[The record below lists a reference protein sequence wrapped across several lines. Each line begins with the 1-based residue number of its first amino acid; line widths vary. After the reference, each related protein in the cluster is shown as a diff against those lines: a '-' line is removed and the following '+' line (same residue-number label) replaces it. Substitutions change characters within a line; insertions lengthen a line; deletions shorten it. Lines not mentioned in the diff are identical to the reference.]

1 MAHQQ
6 CSVCEKTKEQV
17 KKLLKAGDFFICNEC
32 VELTHSLLHEEEREE
47 NKKNVKTDRKFSPS
61 ELVAHLDQFIVGQA
75 DAKKVLA
82 LAVYNHYKRINKKNV
97 LKSPVEI
104 QKANILLAGPTGTGK
119 TLLAQTIAKFLDVPF
134 TIADA
139 TSLTEAGYVGDDVET
154 ILQRLLLAADGD
166 HEKAKHGIIFIDEID
181 KIAKKGSGP
190 SITRDVS
197 GEGVQQALLKIV
209 EGTNARVQMTGGR
222 KTPGASAEF
231 LDTTNILFIAAGAF
245 VGLDDIVEKD
255 SAPSMGFTSNVE
267 KKKPVKAKKKDI
279 SPDDL
284 QEFGLIPEFIGRFP
298 VICHLDE
305 LDEHALSQVLTE
317 PKNSILKQYQ
327 ALLELDGVELEFDEK
342 AIAAVA
348 KLAYENKTGAR
359 GLRAIIE
366 RCLRDTMFSIPD
378 EEDVEK
384 VIVSE
389 KVVTKGAK
397 PKLVRNQKEAVNE
410 V

>member
-1 MAHQQ
+1 MSQH
-6 CSVCEKTKEQV
+6 CSICEKTKDQV

-32 VELTHSLLHEEEREE
+32 VDLTHSLLHEEEVKEL
-47 NKKNVKTDRKFSPS
+47 KKNAKTDRKFSPS
-61 ELVAHLDQFIVGQA
+61 ELVAHLDQFIIGQD

-82 LAVYNHYKRINKKNV
+82 LAVYNHYKRINKKNM
-97 LKSPVEI
+97 LKSAVDI

-154 ILQRLLLAADGD
+154 ILQRLILAADGD

-209 EGTNARVQMTGGR
+209 EGTNARVQMTGSR
-222 KTPGASAEF
+222 KTPGSQAEF

-245 VGLDDIVEKD
+245 VGLDEIVEKD
-255 SAPSMGFTSNVE
+255 GQPTMGFTGNVE
-267 KKKPVKAKKKDI
+267 KKVEKRVQKDVT
-279 SPDDL
+279 PEDL

-298 VICHLDE
+298 VVCQLTE
-305 LDEHALSQVLTE
+305 LDEKALASVLTE

-327 ALLELDGVELEFDEK
+327 ALLELDGVELEFEEK
-342 AIAAVA
+342 AIKAVA

-366 RCLRDTMFSIPD
+366 RCLRETMFSIPD
-378 EEDVEK
+378 QEGVEK

-389 KVVTKGAK
+389 KVVTKGSK
-397 PKLVRNQKEAVNE
+397 PMLVYTEKEAINE

>member
-1 MAHQQ
+1 M
-6 CSVCEKTKEQV
+6 
-17 KKLLKAGDFFICNEC
+17 
-32 VELTHSLLHEEEREE
+32 THSLLHEEEVKDA
-47 NKKNVKTDRKFSPS
+47 KKNVKADRKFSPS
-61 ELVAHLDQFIVGQA
+61 ELVTHLDQFIVGQ
-75 DAKKVLA
+75 DEAKKVLA
-82 LAVYNHYKRINKKNV
+82 LAVYNHYKRINKKNI
-97 LKSPVEI
+97 LKSAVDI

-154 ILQRLLLAADGD
+154 ILQRLILAADGD
-166 HEKAKHGIIFIDEID
+166 YEKAKHGIIFIDEID

-209 EGTNARVQMTGGR
+209 EGTNARVQLTGGR
-222 KTPGASAEF
+222 KTPGSQAEF
-231 LDTTNILFIAAGAF
+231 IDTTNILFIAAGAF
-245 VGLDDIVEKD
+245 VGLDEIVEKD
-255 SAPSMGFTSNVE
+255 DLPTMGFTGVVE
-267 KKKPVKAKKKDI
+267 KKVEKKTKTKEVT
-279 SPDDL
+279 PDDL

-298 VICHLDE
+298 VVCQLTE
-305 LDEHALSQVLTE
+305 LDESALCSVLTE

-327 ALLELDGVELEFDEK
+327 ALLELDGVELEFEDK
-342 AIAAVA
+342 AIKAVA

-366 RCLRDTMFSIPD
+366 RCLRETMFTIPD
-378 EEDVEK
+378 LDNVEK
-384 VIVSE
+384 VIVSD
-389 KVVTKGAK
+389 KVVTKGSS
-397 PKLVRNQKEAVNE
+397 PKLVYAEKEAVNE

>member
-1 MAHQQ
+1 MVQH
-6 CSVCEKTKEQV
+6 CSICEKTKDEVQR
-17 KKLLKAGDFFICNEC
+17 LLKAGDFFICNEC
-32 VELTHSLLHEEEREE
+32 VDLTHSLLHEQKKEEQKA
-47 NKKNVKTDRKFSPS
+47 NLKADRKFSPS
-61 ELVAHLDQFIVGQA
+61 ELVNHLDQFIIGQD
-75 DAKKVLA
+75 DAKRVLA
-82 LAVYNHYKRINKKNV
+82 LAVYNHYKRINKKNI
-97 LKSPVEI
+97 LKSNVEI

-209 EGTNARVQMTGGR
+209 EGTNARVQMSGGR
-222 KTPGASAEF
+222 KVPGAQAEF

-255 SAPSMGFTSNVE
+255 NNPSMGFTNFVE
-267 KKKPVKAKKKDI
+267 KKKPEKAKKKDI
-279 SPDDL
+279 TPEDL
-284 QEFGLIPEFIGRFP
+284 QEFGLIPEFVGRFP
-298 VICHLDE
+298 VICHLNE
-305 LDEHALSQVLTE
+305 LDEKALCQVLTE

-327 ALLELDGVELEFDEK
+327 ALLELDGVELEFDDK
-342 AIAAVA
+342 AIKAVA

-366 RCLRDTMFSIPD
+366 RCLRDTMFTIPD
-378 EEDVEK
+378 QEGIEK

-389 KVVTKGAK
+389 KVVTKGAE

>member
-1 MAHQQ
+1 MSQH
-6 CSVCEKTKEQV
+6 CSICEKTKDQV

-32 VELTHSLLHEEEREE
+32 VDLTHSLLHEEEVKEL
-47 NKKNVKTDRKFSPS
+47 KKNAKTDRKFSPS
-61 ELVAHLDQFIVGQA
+61 ELVAHLDQFIIGQD

-82 LAVYNHYKRINKKNV
+82 LAVYNHYKRINKKNM
-97 LKSPVEI
+97 LKSAVDI

-154 ILQRLLLAADGD
+154 ILQRLILAADGD

-209 EGTNARVQMTGGR
+209 EGTNARVQMTGSR
-222 KTPGASAEF
+222 KTPGSQAEF

-245 VGLDDIVEKD
+245 VGLDEIVEKD
-255 SAPSMGFTSNVE
+255 GQPTMGFTGNVE
-267 KKKPVKAKKKDI
+267 KKVEKRVQKDVT
-279 SPDDL
+279 PEDL

-298 VICHLDE
+298 VVCQLTE
-305 LDEHALSQVLTE
+305 LDEKALASVLTE

-327 ALLELDGVELEFDEK
+327 ALLELDGVELEFEEK
-342 AIAAVA
+342 AIKAVA

-366 RCLRDTMFSIPD
+366 RCLRETMFSIPD
-378 EEDVEK
+378 QEGVEK

-389 KVVTKGAK
+389 KVVTKGSK
-397 PKLVRNQKEAVNE
+397 PMLVYTEKEAVNE

>member
-1 MAHQQ
+1 MSQH
-6 CSVCEKTKEQV
+6 CSICEKTKDQV

-32 VELTHSLLHEEEREE
+32 VDLTHSLLHEEEVKEL
-47 NKKNVKTDRKFSPS
+47 KKNAKTDRKFSPS
-61 ELVAHLDQFIVGQA
+61 ELVAHLDQFIIGQD

-82 LAVYNHYKRINKKNV
+82 LAVYNHYKRINKKNM
-97 LKSPVEI
+97 LKSAVDI

-154 ILQRLLLAADGD
+154 ILQRLILAADGD

-209 EGTNARVQMTGGR
+209 EGTNARVQMTGSR
-222 KTPGASAEF
+222 KTPGSQAEF

-245 VGLDDIVEKD
+245 VGLDEIVEKD
-255 SAPSMGFTSNVE
+255 GQPTMGFTGNVE
-267 KKKPVKAKKKDI
+267 KKVEKRVQKDVT
-279 SPDDL
+279 PEDL

-298 VICHLDE
+298 VVCQLTE
-305 LDEHALSQVLTE
+305 LDEKALASVLTE

-327 ALLELDGVELEFDEK
+327 ALLELDGVELEFEEK
-342 AIAAVA
+342 AIKAVA

-366 RCLRDTMFSIPD
+366 RCLRETMFSIPD
-378 EEDVEK
+378 HEGVEK

-389 KVVTKGAK
+389 KVVTKGSK
-397 PKLVRNQKEAVNE
+397 PMLVYTEKEAVNE

>member
-1 MAHQQ
+1 MSQH
-6 CSVCEKTKEQV
+6 CSICEKTKDQV

-32 VELTHSLLHEEEREE
+32 VDLTHSLLHEEEVKEL
-47 NKKNVKTDRKFSPS
+47 KKNAKTDRKFSPS
-61 ELVAHLDQFIVGQA
+61 ELVAHLDQFIIGQD

-82 LAVYNHYKRINKKNV
+82 LAVYNHYKRINKKNM
-97 LKSPVEI
+97 LKSAVDI

-154 ILQRLLLAADGD
+154 ILQRLILAADGD

-209 EGTNARVQMTGGR
+209 EGTNARVQMTGSR
-222 KTPGASAEF
+222 KTPGSQAEF

-245 VGLDDIVEKD
+245 VGLDEIVEKD
-255 SAPSMGFTSNVE
+255 GQPTMGFTGNVE
-267 KKKPVKAKKKDI
+267 KKAEKRVQKDVT
-279 SPDDL
+279 PEDL

-298 VICHLDE
+298 VVCQLTE
-305 LDEHALSQVLTE
+305 LDEKALASVLTE

-327 ALLELDGVELEFDEK
+327 ALLELDGVELEFEEK
-342 AIAAVA
+342 AIKAVA

-366 RCLRDTMFSIPD
+366 RCLRETMFSIPD
-378 EEDVEK
+378 QEGVEK

-389 KVVTKGAK
+389 KVVTKGSK
-397 PKLVRNQKEAVNE
+397 PMLVYTEKEAVNE

>member
-1 MAHQQ
+1 M
-6 CSVCEKTKEQV
+6 
-17 KKLLKAGDFFICNEC
+17 
-32 VELTHSLLHEEEREE
+32 
-47 NKKNVKTDRKFSPS
+47 
-61 ELVAHLDQFIVGQA
+61 
-75 DAKKVLA
+75 
-82 LAVYNHYKRINKKNV
+82 
-97 LKSPVEI
+97 LKSAVDI

-154 ILQRLLLAADGD
+154 ILQRLILAADGD

-209 EGTNARVQMTGGR
+209 EGTNARVQMTGSR
-222 KTPGASAEF
+222 KTPGSQAEF

-245 VGLDDIVEKD
+245 VGLDEIVEKD
-255 SAPSMGFTSNVE
+255 GQPTMGFTGNVE
-267 KKKPVKAKKKDI
+267 KKVEKRVQKDVT
-279 SPDDL
+279 PEDL

-298 VICHLDE
+298 VVCQLTE
-305 LDEHALSQVLTE
+305 LDEKALASVLTE

-327 ALLELDGVELEFDEK
+327 ALLELDGVELEFEEK
-342 AIAAVA
+342 AIKAVA

-366 RCLRDTMFSIPD
+366 RCLRETMFSIPD
-378 EEDVEK
+378 QEGVEK

-389 KVVTKGAK
+389 KVVTKGSK
-397 PKLVRNQKEAVNE
+397 PMLVYTEKEAVNE